1 MPATKPFLMA
11 VAGVLLSSTPVLAWP
26 SSLMESLT
34 RDARRLLPKS
44 LAMLVERQE
53 REVLEDA
60 QRLSP
65 ELEQALAADL
75 AQGRLSR
82 ETLDLV
88 DARGVETV
96 GLLRKGQVSEAIPRL
111 GAVARIAA
119 DIADPALNVGETPCP
134 PEVAREYYAFLS
146 ENLTK
151 IPVVLED
158 PAALRLK
165 REGLGAYWQDR
176 LTRTRDDSIV
186 MLGQLYPGGRL
197 VDHRNFDYRSPIY
210 AVASLA
216 YSRAVTAVAAAW
228 IAIWR
233 EAKGDMTMMPRLT
246 VVVPREPPTPAPR
259 VVRPSPEADEP

>member
-1 MPATKPFLMA
+1 MA
-11 VAGVLLSSTPVLAWP
+11 VSAIGLSSSPVAAWP
-26 SSLMESLT
+26 SSLMESVT

-44 LAMLVERQE
+44 LAMLIERQE
-53 REVLEDA
+53 REILEDA

-65 ELEQALAADL
+65 ELEAALAADL
-75 AQGRLSR
+75 ALGRLSR
-82 ETLDLV
+82 ETIDLV

-119 DIADPALNVGETPCP
+119 DIADPTLTAGATPVP

-146 ENLTK
+146 ENLAK

-165 REGLGAYWQDR
+165 REGLGSYWQAR
-176 LTRTRDDSIV
+176 LTRTRDDSVV
-186 MLGQLYPGGRL
+186 MLGQLYPGGRV
-197 VDHRNFDYRSPIY
+197 VDHRNFDYRSPIF

-228 IAIWR
+228 LALWR

-246 VVVPREPPTPAPR
+246 VVVPREPPPPPAPR

>member
-1 MPATKPFLMA
+1 MA
-11 VAGVLLSSTPVLAWP
+11 VAAVLLSSSSVLAWP

-44 LAMLVERQE
+44 LAMLIERQE
-53 REVLEDA
+53 REILEDA

-75 AQGRLSR
+75 AMGRLSR
-82 ETLDLV
+82 ETIDLA

-96 GLLRKGQVSEAIPRL
+96 GLLRKGEISEAIPRL
-111 GAVARIAA
+111 GLVARIAA
-119 DIADPALNVGETPCP
+119 DIADPTLTAGGTPCP
-134 PEVAREYYAFLS
+134 PEVAREYYAFLN
-146 ENLTK
+146 ENLSK
-151 IPVVLED
+151 IPPVLED

-165 REGLGAYWQDR
+165 RDALGSYWQER
-176 LTRTRDDSIV
+176 LARTRDDSAI

-197 VDHRNFDYRSPIY
+197 VDHRNFDYRSPIF

-216 YSRAVTAVAAAW
+216 YSRAVTAIAAAW
-228 IAIWR
+228 IALWR
-233 EAKGDMTMMPRLT
+233 EAKGDMTAQPRLT
-246 VVVPREPPTPAPR
+246 VVVPREPPAPAPR